1 MNYFQVLKPKLP
13 KRYLLFLAAMVWTFA
28 GGMLLYKGIAFYI
41 SEPIYLILRC
51 SVSIICGSLFY
62 YFMFSKISAKHT
74 TRIMNIQ
81 HEKPCMF
88 SFFNVRS
95 YILMSIMIT
104 GGILL
109 RKSGIVPTLYLSML
123 YTTMGIPLFLSSLRF
138 YNYGF
143 NYHKLNKR

>member
-13 KRYLLFLAAMVWTFA
+13 KRYLLFLAAFVWTFA
-28 GGMLLYKGIAFYI
+28 GGMLLFKGIGLYI
-41 SEPIYLILRC
+41 SEPIYLVFRILV
-51 SVSIICGSLFY
+51 SVICGSLFY

-74 TRIMNIQ
+74 KRIMNIQ

-95 YILMSIMIT
+95 FILMSIMIT

-109 RKSGIVPTLYLSML
+109 RKSGLVPNFYLSMV

-143 NYHKLNKR
+143 NYHKLNK